1 MVKSH
6 LIWQLN
12 LTRVKSFHQCRL
24 QMVTDIKDDMA
35 VHAID
40 GVNSNPFKRKTLQIK
55 VKDGTHPSKV

>member
-1 MVKSH
+1 
-6 LIWQLN
+6 
-12 LTRVKSFHQCRL
+12 
-24 QMVTDIKDDMA
+24 MVTDIKDDMA